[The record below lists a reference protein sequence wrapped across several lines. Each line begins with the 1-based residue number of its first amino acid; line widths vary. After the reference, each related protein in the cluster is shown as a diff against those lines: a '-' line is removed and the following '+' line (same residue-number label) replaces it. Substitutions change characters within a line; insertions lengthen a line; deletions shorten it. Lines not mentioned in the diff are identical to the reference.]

1 MIIIFLSEIGYKAY
15 NNCGTM
21 GYDASTHTTEY
32 PKRSAN
38 SVVSHKTD
46 DGPEINAYKHRDSH
60 GSVDVIGVYNCDMVL
75 INHSD
80 YNRA

>member
-1 MIIIFLSEIGYKAY
+1 
-15 NNCGTM
+15 M

-60 GSVDVIGVYNCDMVL
+60 SSEGREWIPFRIQLRHGAYQSC
-75 INHSD
+75 
-80 YNRA
+80 NRA